1 VCWPLRCP
9 PPRDSATASAR
20 RPRPG
25 RCRGALRHHRRTTTL
40 ETLISTALIL
50 STGALRLALR
60 PDLGGAIAG
69 LWWADAHGEL
79 PVMRSSEPAELAAAR
94 AAASYPLVPYSNRV
108 GLRRFRWH
116 GRDFST
122 APNFDDNPHSVH
134 GVGWLRPWQV
144 VSSSQGQGASEA
156 ELRYVHAPDAHWPFA
171 FDSRQRFELTGNA
184 LTLRLS
190 VINTDTRSQPVGLGW
205 HPYFPKRTRS
215 HLHAQ
220 VSGRWDPD
228 ASGLPERH
236 VPQAGISGDVANL
249 AYDHCFDGWNGTA
262 QLRDER
268 LSLTLTSS
276 FSRLVVYTPATKP
289 YWCVEPVSHVS
300 NAIQMAD
307 PARQGLVDLAPGAT
321 HEGWM
326 TLQVAST

>member
-1 VCWPLRCP
+1 MSLPPVELRV
-9 PPRDSATASAR
+9 
-20 RPRPG
+20 
-25 RCRGALRHHRRTTTL
+25 
-40 ETLISTALIL
+40 
-50 STGALRLALR
+50 GALRLALR
-60 PDLGGAIAG
+60 PDLGGCIAG
-69 LWWADAHGEL
+69 LWHGAT
-79 PVMRSSEPAELAAAR
+79 PVLRSTEPAELTGAR
-94 AAASYPLVPYSNRV
+94 LSGSYPLLPYSNRV
-108 GLRRFRWH
+108 GFRRFEWLGQAH
-116 GRDFST
+116 TT
-122 APNFDDNPHSVH
+122 AANFDDNPHSVH
-134 GVGWLRPWQV
+134 GMGWLRAWTV
-144 VSSSQGQGASEA
+144 LSQTADAHQAEA
-156 ELRYVHAPDAHWPFA
+156 VLHLAHQPDAHWPFA
-171 FDSRQRFELTGNA
+171 FEAWQTFVLTGD
-184 LTLRLS
+184 TLRVALRFK
-190 VINTDTRSQPVGLGW
+190 NLAPTAQPVGLGW

-236 VPQAGISGDVANL
+236 VPQSGIHGDLAQL
-249 AYDHCFDGWNGTA
+249 AYDHCFDGWTGTA

-307 PARQGLVDLAPGAT
+307 PALHGLVDLAPGAT

-326 TLQVAST
+326 TLQAASA

>member
-1 VCWPLRCP
+1 VCSALTCLRL
-9 PPRDSATASAR
+9 RASVTASAR
-20 RPRPG
+20 RPPPG
-25 RCRGALRHHRRTTTL
+25 RCRGALRHHRRKTTL
-40 ETLISTALIL
+40 ETFISTALIL

-60 PDLGGAIAG
+60 PDFGGAIAG
-69 LWWADAHGEL
+69 LWFSDAHGEL

-116 GRDFST
+116 GQDFST

-134 GVGWLRPWQV
+134 GVGWMRPWQV
-144 VSSSQGQGASEA
+144 ASASGAEA

-171 FDSRQRFELTGNA
+171 FESRQRFELTGNT
-184 LTLRLS
+184 LTLHLA
-190 VINTDTRSQPVGLGW
+190 VTNTDSRPQPVGLGW

-236 VPQAGISGDVANL
+236 LPQAGIRGDVANL

-268 LSLTLTSS
+268 LSLVLTSS

-300 NAIQMAD
+300 NAIQMAE
-307 PARQGLVDLAPGAT
+307 PARHGLVDLAPGAT

-326 TLQVAST
+326 TLKVAST

>member
-1 VCWPLRCP
+1 MCSALTCLRL
-9 PPRDSATASAR
+9 RASVTASAR

-25 RCRGALRHHRRTTTL
+25 RCSGALRHHRRTTTL
-40 ETLISTALIL
+40 ETFISTALTL
-50 STGALRLALR
+50 TAGALRLALR

-69 LWWADAHGEL
+69 LWFSDAHGEL

-108 GLRRFRWH
+108 GHRRFKWH
-116 GRDFST
+116 GHDFST

-134 GVGWLRPWQV
+134 GVGWMRPWQV
-144 VSSSQGQGASEA
+144 VSASGADA
-156 ELRYVHAPDAHWPFA
+156 ELRYVHTPDAHWPFA
-171 FDSRQRFELTGNA
+171 FESRQRFELTGNT
-184 LTLRLS
+184 LTLHLA
-190 VINTDTRSQPVGLGW
+190 VTNTDTRPQPVGLGW

-220 VSGRWDPD
+220 VSGRWEPD
-228 ASGLPERH
+228 ASGLAERR
-236 VPQAGISGDVANL
+236 VPQAGIVGEVAQL
-249 AYDHCFDGWNGTA
+249 AYDHCFDGWQGVA

-268 LSLTLTSS
+268 LLLELASS
-276 FSRLVVYTPATKP
+276 FSRLVVYTPAEKP

-307 PARQGLVDLAPGAT
+307 PAAHGLVDLAPGAT

-326 TLQVAST
+326 TLKVAST